1 MSAAAAAPDPGVR
14 CGRRLP
20 GPSRRVRLRRSLS
33 VRCAEARQCTDALI
47 GIALHATATAAS
59 GAEHG
64 GTHGARR
71 AHGDV
76 AAPRHTDIPER
87 VPGTARGRLRVLPF
101 LTARRAPTVAAPV
114 RALKRLPL
122 IVAAALL
129 TPAAAL
135 AVAELVVTD
144 ADRLAVYREFRTA
157 FDAHR
162 YSDAL
167 PLATKLVE
175 LTEEQY
181 GASDRALV
189 NPLCNLGT
197 TQYRLGDYKHAE
209 DSYVRSVKIAADTGG
224 NGDRLLLRPLHGL
237 GATYYA
243 TRQFEDANVTLQRAL
258 DLSRNL
264 DGLLNP
270 GQLTILGP
278 LIGSLVSLERHSEA
292 DREFQYAV
300 RVAESAWGS
309 TDPRV
314 VRPVD
319 RYAHWLEHMGRYP
332 SARAQYARALTVG
345 EGAGTRAARLVIE
358 PLLGIARTYRLEAT
372 NGNEEEGAQYAD
384 PFAQSGFGM
393 TSERSPRGLNPDGE
407 KALLLALQTID
418 RMRPVDHQVRG
429 KTLMELGDWYLCADQ
444 TDKSLARY
452 REAWKELE
460 QAGSTA
466 PLDEPRQLAYRA
478 PASSVTRSPLAER
491 TNAEE
496 HSVEATFT
504 VTRDGH
510 VTNVTTNSSD
520 ASTGQ
525 QRLVL
530 VAVKRA
536 RYAPRLLNGEPAET
550 QGVTL
555 MEKLLT
561 KKPRQS

>member
-1 MSAAAAAPDPGVR
+1 MV
-14 CGRRLP
+14 
-20 GPSRRVRLRRSLS
+20 V
-33 VRCAEARQCTDALI
+33 
-47 GIALHATATAAS
+47 
-59 GAEHG
+59 
-64 GTHGARR
+64 
-71 AHGDV
+71 
-76 AAPRHTDIPER
+76 
-87 VPGTARGRLRVLPF
+87 
-101 LTARRAPTVAAPV
+101 
-114 RALKRLPL
+114 
-122 IVAAALL
+122 AALL
-129 TPAAAL
+129 APAGAL
-135 AVAELVVTD
+135 AVTD
-144 ADRLAVYREFRTA
+144 ADRLAVYRDFRTA
-157 FDAHR
+157 FDAHH
-162 YSDAL
+162 YPDAL

-175 LTEEQY
+175 LTEEQF

-243 TRQFEDANVTLQRAL
+243 TRQFEDASVTLQRAL

-270 GQLTILGP
+270 GQLTILDP

-372 NGNEEEGAQYAD
+372 NGNEEEGAQYVD

-393 TSERSPRGLNPDGE
+393 TSDRGPRGLNPDGE

-466 PLDEPRQLAYRA
+466 PFDQPRQLAYRA

-491 TNAEE
+491 ANAEE

>member
-1 MSAAAAAPDPGVR
+1 MLAAV
-14 CGRRLP
+14 
-20 GPSRRVRLRRSLS
+20 
-33 VRCAEARQCTDALI
+33 
-47 GIALHATATAAS
+47 
-59 GAEHG
+59 
-64 GTHGARR
+64 
-71 AHGDV
+71 
-76 AAPRHTDIPER
+76 
-87 VPGTARGRLRVLPF
+87 VL
-101 LTARRAPTVAAPV
+101 A
-114 RALKRLPL
+114 
-122 IVAAALL
+122 
-129 TPAAAL
+129 PAAAL
-135 AVAELVVTD
+135 AVTD
-144 ADRLAVYREFRTA
+144 ADRVAVYREFRAA

-162 YSDAL
+162 YPDAL
-167 PLATKLVE
+167 PLAEKLV
-175 LTEEQY
+175 TITQEQY
-181 GASDRALV
+181 GANDRELV
-189 NPLCNLGT
+189 NPLANLGT
-197 TQYRLGDYKHAE
+197 TQYRMGDYKDAE
-209 DSYVRSVKIAADTGG
+209 DTYLRSVKIAADTGG
-224 NGDRLLLRPLHGL
+224 GSADRLLLRPLQGL

-243 TRQFEDANVTLQRAL
+243 TRQFEDASVTLQRAL

-270 GQLTILGP
+270 GQLTILDP

-372 NGNEEEGAQYAD
+372 NGNEEEGAQYVD

-393 TSERSPRGLNPDGE
+393 TSDRGPRGLNPDGE

-478 PASSVTRSPLAER
+478 PASSITRSPLAER

-510 VTNVTTNSSD
+510 ATNVTTH
-520 ASTGQ
+520 
-525 QRLVL
+525 R
-530 VAVKRA
+530 
-536 RYAPRLLNGEPAET
+536 
-550 QGVTL
+550 
-555 MEKLLT
+555 
-561 KKPRQS
+561 